1 MTGLAYVLKR
11 GCLVVAILMSGLM
24 NTASAYAGYYM
35 TVSMLLKMAESEEI
49 SMKAMAAG
57 YVAAIHDEFAGKAMD
72 DPMCFIV
79 PKAVDME
86 EMVKRTVHFVDWF
99 ADNAKKWPKDEI
111 LTDPANELVL
121 WGLIKHFPCKTV

>member
-11 GCLVVAILMSGLM
+11 WCLVAAILISGLM
-24 NTASAYAGYYM
+24 KIPSAYAGYYM
-35 TVSMLLKMAESEEI
+35 TVSMLLEMSESNEM
-49 SMKAMAAG
+49 SMRAMAAG
-57 YVAAIHDEFAGKAMD
+57 YVAAIHDEFSGKAMD

-121 WGLIKHFPCKTV
+121 WGLVKHFPCKQS

>member
-57 YVAAIHDEFAGKAMD
+57 NI
-72 DPMCFIV
+72 
-79 PKAVDME
+79 
-86 EMVKRTVHFVDWF
+86 
-99 ADNAKKWPKDEI
+99 
-111 LTDPANELVL
+111 
-121 WGLIKHFPCKTV
+121 